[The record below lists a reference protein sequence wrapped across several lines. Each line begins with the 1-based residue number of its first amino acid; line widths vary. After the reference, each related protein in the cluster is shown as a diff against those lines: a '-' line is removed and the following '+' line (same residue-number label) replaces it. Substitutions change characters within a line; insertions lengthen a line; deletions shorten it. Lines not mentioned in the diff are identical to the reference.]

1 MNNRPKQWINL
12 NGTQNDWLM
21 CVRAR
26 ESVSDWKITLKMY
39 CRICLVSSKIN
50 VECASNDNNCTY
62 FSRLKMGTK
71 FTHTTFDAECNEK
84 SVNSIRKSWQIHGIC
99 LFFCLD
105 FFGRFWSTVC
115 VCPSTFS
122 KCTIETITKC
132 AKYCRERRR
141 SEIESN
147 EQESRE
153 KKTGENLMSKFPFD
167 WIRFCMSSV
176 NIRCSRV
183 STIPSPTMALP
194 TKTTEKQKQQ
204 QWQRLMHISF
214 LVVLYLSIR
223 RKLTAS
229 SAVTKCRG
237 SIFLFLSRSLV
248 FHSMLADSTNVEF
261 RNFIF
266 VLQKFEWEQ
275 CNYILRV
282 PFVDREKKR
291 KPQLKSNERENTI
304 RNNFLFVLSSIVR
317 RSFIS
322 FICCRSFIVFCWI
335 FS

>member
-21 CVRAR
+21 CVCAR

-39 CRICLVSSKIN
+39 RRICLVSSKIN

-153 KKTGENLMSKFPFD
+153 KKNRRKFNVQISVWLNSILYELSKYPLQSSVDNTVADDGVAHKNNRKTEVTAVAAVDAHFFSCCALFVDSQETNGIFRINKVSRKYFSLSLSLARFPFD
-167 WIRFCMSSV
+167 ARRFDEC
-176 NIRCSRV
+176 R
-183 STIPSPTMALP
+183 IPKFHLRFAEIWMRTM
-194 TKTTEKQKQQ
+194 
-204 QWQRLMHISF
+204 
-214 LVVLYLSIR
+214 
-223 RKLTAS
+223 
-229 SAVTKCRG
+229 
-237 SIFLFLSRSLV
+237 
-248 FHSMLADSTNVEF
+248 
-261 RNFIF
+261 
-266 VLQKFEWEQ
+266 
-275 CNYILRV
+275 
-282 PFVDREKKR
+282 
-291 KPQLKSNERENTI
+291 
-304 RNNFLFVLSSIVR
+304 
-317 RSFIS
+317 
-322 FICCRSFIVFCWI
+322 
-335 FS
+335 